1 MSCYVMLCKKR
12 PLSFI
17 MFPRAPLKSWNLAT
31 FKSSKSCFNSQLV
44 GVKPESYFVQLAM
57 ACAYFDGLCAKQ
69 LQHSSLHA
77 KPLTTHEDPGGMF
90 WSVNDMPVLG
100 GFWTTMIVK
109 QFTRRWPLLVV
120 GELIA
125 VYDSLRAPI
134 RKPWELPNQTK
145 LAREHTVGILQGSL
159 QVRLCCFL
167 VRFPSL

>member
-1 MSCYVMLCKKR
+1 MLRHAMQETAFVIHNVSTC
-12 PLSFI
+12 SVEI
-17 MFPRAPLKSWNLAT
+17 M
-31 FKSSKSCFNSQLV
+31 KSCNLQVFKVLLRFTTSWSETWKLFCSIGNGLC
-44 GVKPESYFVQLAM
+44 L
-57 ACAYFDGLCAKQ
+57 YFDGLCAKQ
-69 LQHSSLHA
+69 LQHSLLHA